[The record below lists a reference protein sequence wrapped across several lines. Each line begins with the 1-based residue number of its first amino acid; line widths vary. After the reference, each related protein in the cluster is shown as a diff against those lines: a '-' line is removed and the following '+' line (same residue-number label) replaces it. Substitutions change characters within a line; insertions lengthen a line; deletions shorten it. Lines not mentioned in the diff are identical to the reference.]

1 MGGYVLGSG
10 CVGVHVGFMYISVSV
25 HQCVSQRWR
34 SLVGLRMVHIRT
46 SSDMSRCMHVLVGA
60 GADVL
65 GI

>member
-10 CVGVHVGFMYISVSV
+10 CVGVHVGFMYISVS
-25 HQCVSQRWR
+25 
-34 SLVGLRMVHIRT
+34 GLRMVHIRT